1 MTDSYLPGYPKGTTL
16 RIVPGLFTAFYYH
29 CQESSDKRGFSAS
42 VPQPDVPMSDTNSA
56 GMLCKL
62 KKQITGKKI

>member
-1 MTDSYLPGYPKGTTL
+1 MTDSYLSGYPKGTTL
-16 RIVPGLFTAFYYH
+16 RIVPGLSTALYSH
-29 CQESSDKRGFSAS
+29 CQESSDERGFPAS

-62 KKQITGKKI
+62 QKQITVKKN